1 MENYYDI
8 LEVSPKASKQI
19 IDKAYKTLAKKYHP
33 DANSE
38 DKKEWAEEKFKK
50 INEAYEVI
58 SDEEKRV
65 EYDKKLEQE
74 KEKNLIDSKNLQ
86 DKYEK
91 LYEQNQILKNEL
103 ASLRANHQNAIYQ
116 DNNISEEKNYS
127 SMQEDINR
135 QVSQTIDKA
144 YHDAYI
150 QRMRDYGYKI
160 YHKKTLKERAKDL
173 FSFLIAILV
182 ALIILIIL
190 WQIPT
195 VRNHIESNKIIKAF
209 IDSFLNK

>member
-50 INEAYEVI
+50 INEAYEII
-58 SDEEKRV
+58 SDKEKRA
-65 EYDKKLEQE
+65 EYDRKIEQE
-74 KEKNLIDSKNLQ
+74 KERSLADSKDLK
-86 DKYEK
+86 DRYEK

-103 ASLRANHQNAIYQ
+103 ATLRANYPNSSYQNS
-116 DNNISEEKNYS
+116 NTSEEKNHS
-127 SMQEDINR
+127 NMQVEINR
-135 QVSQTIDKA
+135 KVEQSIDKA

-150 QRMRDYGYKI
+150 QRMRDYGYRI

-173 FSFLIAILV
+173 FSILV
-182 ALIILIIL
+182 ALLSVLIIFIIL
-190 WQIPT
+190 WQIPA
-195 VRNHIESNKIIKAF
+195 VRDYIESNKIIKAF
-209 IDSFLNK
+209 IDSFLK